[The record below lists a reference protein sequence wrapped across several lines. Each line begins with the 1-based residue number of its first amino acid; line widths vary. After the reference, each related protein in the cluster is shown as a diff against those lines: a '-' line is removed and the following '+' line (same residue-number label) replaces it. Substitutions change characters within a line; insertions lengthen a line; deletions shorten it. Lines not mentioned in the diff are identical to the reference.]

1 MNRDELLI
9 QDDLVPKKLLEYGFV
24 KVGNDYIMKKFL
36 NQELYVELKL
46 NHSIFEIQVYETATN
61 EKYLPFYINDSIG
74 SYVNNVKEKV
84 EYLVEDVIQNCF
96 TSYEIRNKIFSYIM
110 KKYHSVP
117 ENPWK
122 DHPNYFTLKTEKKK
136 KWYGVIMEI
145 PFSKLSK
152 KENGKVMIMNLK
164 NDPNKIQQI
173 IDYKN
178 FFPAYHMNK
187 KYWFSVL
194 LDNRIDFEKLKQR
207 IDESYDSV
215 ENN

>member
-1 MNRDELLI
+1 
-9 QDDLVPKKLLEYGFV
+9 
-24 KVGNDYIMKKFL
+24 
-36 NQELYVELKL
+36 
-46 NHSIFEIQVYETATN
+46 
-61 EKYLPFYINDSIG
+61 
-74 SYVNNVKEKV
+74 
-84 EYLVEDVIQNCF
+84 
-96 TSYEIRNKIFSYIM
+96 
-110 KKYHSVP
+110 
-117 ENPWK
+117 
-122 DHPNYFTLKTEKKK
+122 
-136 KWYGVIMEI
+136 MEI
-145 PFSKLSK
+145 PFSKLFK